1 MGQVSLPAWVEQ
13 IQTQDKLRDTA
24 EAYKKVP
31 MLYRAINLRA
41 DAISSVPFRVE
52 RNGEPSEW
60 YFKTDLSELLRETE
74 TSLLLSG
81 AAFWLKIMRGRVL
94 VGFKVMNPFTMT
106 VTLENE
112 GLNPANLLD
121 SMRFTQ
127 SINGQTYGPWTSEHV
142 IYFRENSYDSDVGHG
157 LAPAEV
163 AMQAC
168 QQAYYL
174 ERFTGAFFEHGAQ
187 PITIV
192 SVPTDTSETELKR
205 FSKNWIDKFT
215 GVVNAFRPSFIRGG
229 DIKTTV
235 ITPPLKDL
243 MLPELTERSI
253 TEVAMALNVP
263 RTMLEASAA
272 NYATSMN
279 DRMSFYQDTIIP
291 RLSKYRQTI
300 NDQLMTPLGYE
311 LIFQP
316 EALSILQEDE
326 AQRAASLKLLT
337 DAGVPLNDGMIIL
350 GYDYEITATNVP
362 TYIEPIPVAKIAE
375 VAPKPVDDT
384 PLETNA
390 GAPVP
395 DQAQTKDYTLWRR
408 KAEKRL
414 LANKSLDF
422 EFASAEIDAEDLAW
436 IRYNLTECKSIHD
449 IKHLFDEVKTV
460 GVNDAERPLY
470 NSIYSYLRKKGNEL
484 SLILAGGQLNEL
496 PPEFFF
502 DMPDAMVSFLASHMQ
517 DVLLSLQDRYTVD
530 IDDALEQS
538 LINKQIDAYMPK
550 LIKGLT
556 DTTSTLVKTVID
568 RARANGGMTNDEIMA
583 QLLPAFGKRRS
594 EMIAIT
600 EYTRSASNATSVYQ
614 TYLEDYGIKAT
625 RVWNTENDEISRKC
639 PICAPL
645 NGKTE
650 DVWAEK
656 YPAGAPAHPRCRCD
670 ISIKIGR

>member
-1 MGQVSLPAWVEQ
+1 
-13 IQTQDKLRDTA
+13 
-24 EAYKKVP
+24 
-31 MLYRAINLRA
+31 
-41 DAISSVPFRVE
+41 
-52 RNGEPSEW
+52 
-60 YFKTDLSELLRETE
+60 
-74 TSLLLSG
+74 
-81 AAFWLKIMRGRVL
+81 
-94 VGFKVMNPFTMT
+94 
-106 VTLENE
+106 
-112 GLNPANLLD
+112 
-121 SMRFTQ
+121 
-127 SINGQTYGPWTSEHV
+127 
-142 IYFRENSYDSDVGHG
+142 
-157 LAPAEV
+157 
-163 AMQAC
+163 MQAC

-243 MLPELTERSI
+243 MLPELTARSI

-279 DRMSFYQDTIIP
+279 DRLSFYQDTIIP
-291 RLSKYRQTI
+291 RLSIYRQTI
-300 NDQLMTPLGYE
+300 NNQLLMPLGYE

-326 AQRAASLKLLT
+326 SQRAASLKLLV
-337 DAGVPLNDGMIIL
+337 DAGVPLNDGMVIL
-350 GYDYEITATNVP
+350 GYDYEITQSNLPQYTELAL
-362 TYIEPIPVAKIAE
+362 PVTPAAKP
-375 VAPKPVDDT
+375 APAPADDT
-384 PLETNA
+384 PLETNTGEA
-390 GAPVP
+390 VP
-395 DQAQTKDYTLWRR
+395 DQAQTKDFTLWRR

-414 LANKSLDF
+414 LANKSLHF
-422 EFASAEIDAEDLAW
+422 EFESAEIDIEDLAW
-436 IRYNLTECKSIHD
+436 IKYSLPECKSIHD
-449 IKHLFDEVKTV
+449 IKHLFDEVKAV

-484 SLILAGGQLNEL
+484 SLILAGGQLTEL
-496 PPEFFF
+496 PPEFFA
-502 DMPDAMVSFLASHMQ
+502 DMPAAMVSYLATHMQ
-517 DVLLSLQDRYTVD
+517 DVLLALQDRYTVD
-530 IDDALEQS
+530 IDDALEQT
-538 LINKQIDAYMPK
+538 LINKQIDSYMPK

-556 DTTSTLVKTVID
+556 DTTADLVKTVID
-568 RARANGGMTNDEIMA
+568 KARANGGMTNEEIMA

-600 EYTRSASNATSVYQ
+600 EYTRSASNATTVYQ
-614 TYLEDYGIKAT
+614 DYLKDYGINAT

-650 DVWAEK
+650 DVWIEK
-656 YPAGAPAHPRCRCD
+656 HPQGAPAHPRCRCD
-670 ISIKIGR
+670 ISLKIGR